1 MKNTFFALACLFA
14 ATGCVGPSDVD
25 GSAEDSANNEDEIVG
40 GARANISDFPWQV
53 SVQTKSGFHFCGGSI
68 LDERTILTAQHCVV
82 GDSPSDVS
90 SPSSMRVAAGRST
103 LSSMALLGQIR
114 AVEEII
120 PFPGYVTSEQGKDV
134 AILRLAQPLTF
145 NDNVQPIQI
154 ATAADADAGVTKAG
168 VISTVTGWG
177 TTSSGGSSPDRLRK
191 VNVPVVSNVDA
202 SRAYGMTI
210 TADQLAAGDLANGG
224 IDSCQGDSGG
234 PLVVTKNGGKVLAG
248 VVSWGEGCAEA
259 GKPGLYAR
267 VSSFETFINDAMNKA
282 Q

>member
-1 MKNTFFALACLFA
+1 MKKTFFSFFACLFV
-14 ATGCVGPSDVD
+14 ATGCVAPGDVD

-40 GARANISDFPWQV
+40 GTRASISSFPWQI
-53 SVQTKSGFHFCGGSI
+53 SLQTTSGFHFCGGSI
-68 LDERTILTAQHCVV
+68 LDERTILTAQHCVT
-82 GDSPSDVS
+82 GDSPGEIS
-90 SPSSMRVAAGRST
+90 SPSSMRVAAGSSKLST
-103 LSSMALLGQIR
+103 MRTLGQIR

-120 PFPGYVTSEQGKDV
+120 PFPGYVTSEQGKDI

-145 NDNVQPIQI
+145 NSNVKPIQI

-168 VISTVTGWG
+168 AASTVTGWG
-177 TTSSGGSSPDRLRK
+177 TLSSGGSSPDTLRK
-191 VNVPVVSNVDA
+191 VTVPIVSNTDA

-210 TADQLAAGDLANGG
+210 TDDQLAAGDLANGG

-234 PLVVTKNGGKVLAG
+234 PLVVTKDGSKVLAG

-267 VSSFETFINDAMNKA
+267 VSAFESFINDTMN